1 MLSAKPWRGEAVLQ
15 FCGAQ
20 LFCFCLGLMMAGL
33 LQKAGLAAFRAPDGF
48 GAVLLGTLGF
58 QGAAWLLVWFFLR
71 QHQIGWREA
80 FGFRGPQLPRA
91 LLVAVLAVIILLP
104 VALGLQQVSAVVLTK
119 LGWPPED
126 QIAVTLLTGAK
137 SWGMRVYLGVFAVV
151 LAPVAEEFIFRGMLY
166 PFVKQLGWPR
176 LAWLGVSFTFALIHD
191 DAATFVPLF
200 VLALALTWLY
210 EKTDNLL
217 APIAAHSLFNAAN
230 LILLFFA
237 QSFSVPSK

>member
-20 LFCFCLGLMMAGL
+20 LFCFCLDLMMAGL
-33 LQKAGLAAFRAPDGF
+33 LQKSGFAAFQPPDGF

-58 QGAAWLLVWFFLR
+58 QGVAWLLILFFLR

-80 FGFRGPQLPRA
+80 LGFRGPQLPRA
-91 LLVAVLAVIILLP
+91 LLLAVPTVFILLP
-104 VALGLQQVSAVVLTK
+104 AALGLQQVSAVVLTK

-126 QIAVTLLTGAK
+126 QIAVTLLASTK
-137 SWGMRVYLGVFAVV
+137 SWWMRVYLGVFAVV

-166 PFVKQLGWPR
+166 PFVKQLGSPR
-176 LAWLGVSFTFALIHD
+176 LAWIGVSFVFALIHY

-217 APIAAHSLFNAAN
+217 APIAAHSLFNAVN
-230 LILLFFA
+230 LVILCF
-237 QSFSVPSK
+237 VK

>member
-20 LFCFCLGLMMAGL
+20 LFCFYLGVIAAGWL
-33 LQKAGLAAFRAPDGF
+33 HHLGVNHFKQPEDF
-48 GAVLLGTLGF
+48 GNVLTGTLCF
-58 QGAAWLLVWFFLR
+58 QGATWILIPIFLR

-80 FGFRGPQLPRA
+80 LGFRGPHLPRA
-91 LLVAVLAVIILLP
+91 LLNALWLAIAILP
-104 VALGLQQVSAVVLTK
+104 VAWSLQWVSIQVLMWA
-119 LGWPPED
+119 GWPPEE
-126 QIAVTLLTGAK
+126 QFAVTLLASAK
-137 SWGMRVYLGVFAVV
+137 SWWTRAYLGAFAVV
-151 LAPVAEEFIFRGMLY
+151 LAPAAEEFIFRGMLY

-176 LAWLGVSFTFALIHD
+176 LAWVGVSLAFALIHQ
-191 DAATFVPLF
+191 DAATFAPLF

-230 LILLFFA
+230 LVILCF
-237 QSFSVPSK
+237 VK